1 VRKEIYLQNLMAKK
15 MGNTRARTISNF
27 KMKLGTLFRI
37 IFGKIL
43 VFEKTVVFEKTLSKV
58 CFEMGNKAKV
68 DVRLAQS
75 EDILKLVKKFK
86 KFRGGKAEERLRAR
100 HLCFIAQKNGDIVH
114 YKWVSF
120 NETYVDELERK
131 IRTGSDS
138 AYIYDAYTVPECR
151 GLGISGKVS
160 TRVFDY
166 LFQKGI
172 KKTYHL
178 ISHNNFPSLR
188 YAEKTGLR
196 NMGEV
201 TLTRSFKS
209 RIYRC
214 KGKTQKDYKKIKE
227 MFSI

>member
-1 VRKEIYLQNLMAKK
+1 MAKK
-15 MGNTRARTISNF
+15 MHNTRTRAISNF
-27 KMKLGTLFRI
+27 KMKLEALLRI
-37 IFGKIL
+37 FFGKIFIFEKTF
-43 VFEKTVVFEKTLSKV
+43 VFEKSLSKV
-58 CFEMGNKAKV
+58 YFETRNKAKV

-75 EDILKLVKKFK
+75 EDILKLAKKFK
-86 KFRGGKAEERLRAR
+86 KFRGGKAEERLRAG
-100 HLCFIAQKNGDIVH
+100 HLCFIAEKNGDIVN

-120 NETYVDELERK
+120 NETYVPELERT
-131 IRTGSDS
+131 IRTDSDS

-160 TRVFDY
+160 ARIFEY
-166 LFQKGI
+166 LFQNGI

-201 TLTRSFKS
+201 TLTRLFNS
-209 RIYRC
+209 RVYKC
-214 KGKTQKDYKKIKE
+214 KGKRAKDYKKIKE